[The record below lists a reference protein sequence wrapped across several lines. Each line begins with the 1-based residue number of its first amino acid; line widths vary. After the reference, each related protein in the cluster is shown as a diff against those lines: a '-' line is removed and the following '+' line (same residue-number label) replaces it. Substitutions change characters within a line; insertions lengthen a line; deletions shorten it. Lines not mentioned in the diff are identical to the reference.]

1 MSQASAD
8 DQTIVYEEV
17 IYQVDD
23 PVATIT
29 LNRPDRLNAITGRLS
44 REMAHAF
51 ERAEADPRV
60 VGIVLTGAG
69 RGFCAGADMGRLQ
82 SAASGNSLN
91 DEWDGPEPTPG
102 DPNAG
107 PEYEHG
113 YGWMLAVRKPVI
125 AAVNGAAAGLGFVYA
140 LLCDMRFAHSGA
152 KFTTAFANRG
162 LIAEHGSSWILPR
175 LIGSANA
182 LDLLWSGRKFMAD
195 EALNL
200 GVVNRVTDGDVA
212 EEAREYIRSLAAHS
226 APKSLM
232 IMKQQ
237 VYKHLM
243 QGLGESIRESNEL
256 MVESLGREEFREGVQ
271 SYVEKRA
278 PAFTRVP

>member
-1 MSQASAD
+1 M
-8 DQTIVYEEV
+8 TTEV
-17 IYQVDD
+17 EYREIIYTVDD

-29 LNRPDRLNAITGRLS
+29 LNRPDRLNAITDRMG

-51 ERAEADPRV
+51 ERAEADPSV

-82 SAASGNSLN
+82 SAAAGGALAEA
-91 DEWDGPEPTPG
+91 DWEGPDPAPG

-107 PEYEHG
+107 AQFAEG
-113 YGWMLAVRKPVI
+113 YGWMMSVRKPVI
-125 AAVNGAAAGLGFVYA
+125 AAINGPAAGLGFVYT
-140 LLCDMRFAHSGA
+140 LLCDMRFASHTA

-175 LIGSANA
+175 LIGSAAA

-195 EALNL
+195 EALRL
-200 GVVNRVTDGDVA
+200 GVVNRVTEGDVA
-212 EEAREYIRSLAAHS
+212 EEAREYIRSLAATS

-237 VYKHLM
+237 VYKHMM
-243 QGLGESIRESNEL
+243 QGLGDSIRESNQL
-256 MVESLGREEFREGVQ
+256 MVDSLGREEFREGVQ
-271 SYVEKRA
+271 SYVEKR
-278 PAFTRVP
+278 PPSFTRVP